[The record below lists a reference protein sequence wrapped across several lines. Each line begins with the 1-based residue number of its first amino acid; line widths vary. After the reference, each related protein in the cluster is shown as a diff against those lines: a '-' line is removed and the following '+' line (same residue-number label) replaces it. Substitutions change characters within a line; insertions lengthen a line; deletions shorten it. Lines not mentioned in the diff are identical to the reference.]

1 VRQSAQISDM
11 ESQRKT
17 YLQSDQSLENLNPE
31 EIRLS
36 RADFEAVL
44 AVVQD
49 PPEPNEALK
58 SGFRWYKAL
67 IS

>member
-1 VRQSAQISDM
+1 M

-17 YLQSDQSLENLNPE
+17 YLQSDESLENLNPE
-31 EIRLS
+31 EICLS
-36 RADFEAVL
+36 KTDFDAVL
-44 AVVQD
+44 VVVQD

-67 IS
+67 TS